1 MFGECHAH
9 IFMNGTDYWKAVWT
23 HRKKPDEKVI
33 RSYLRTYQKMGITYV
48 RDGGDHYGA
57 SLLARQL
64 APEYGI
70 VYRTPVFGIHRNGH
84 YGKIVGYGF
93 DTMKDYHDLVKKAAA
108 KGADFIKIMT
118 TGILDFKNQGEVT
131 GQALNPLEVKEM
143 VHIAHE
149 EGLAVMTHTNGAKAA
164 AAVIEAGADSL
175 EHGNYMEEET
185 LHMLADSETVWVPT
199 AVTVKNLIGDGRYDD
214 RVLVSIWERTARN
227 LRMAFELH
235 AHVAL
240 GSDAG
245 AYRVPHGQGLVDEYQ
260 AVCEILGKSAEV
272 DWWLRDGENKIKERF

>member
-33 RSYLRTYQKMGITYV
+33 RSYLRSYQKLGITYV

-57 SLLARQL
+57 SLLAREL

-70 VYRTPVFGIHRNGH
+70 VYRTPAFGIHRNGR
-84 YGKIVGYGF
+84 YGRIVGYGF
-93 DTMKDYHDLVKKAAA
+93 DTMKDYHNLVKKAAA
-108 KGADFIKIMT
+108 KGADFVKIMT
-118 TGILDFKNQGEVT
+118 TGILDFQNQGEVT
-131 GQALNPLEVKEM
+131 GEALNPLEVKEM

-149 EGLAVMTHTNGAKAA
+149 EGLAVMTHTNGAAAA

-185 LHMLADSETVWVPT
+185 LHMLAGSKTVWVPT

-214 RVLVSIWERTARN
+214 SVLESIWERTVRN

-245 AYRVPHGQGLVDEYQ
+245 AYGVPHGQGLVDEYQ

-272 DWWLRDGENKIKERF
+272 DQWLWDGENRIKERF